1 MTNRDKSIGYLKS
14 KGIGFEVLEHSKKV
28 YTCSETAIERKVSLD
43 QVVKTL
49 ICFDKK
55 KNIHVF
61 MVPGSQSL
69 DQKKARQVI
78 SSNKM
83 RFVDRQFLEQEFG
96 LIIGAISPLLMIG
109 NGRFWF
115 DQRFTAHQYV
125 TISTGEPGSGL
136 RLKTSDLIELIDCEL
151 CDIS

>member
-1 MTNRDKSIGYLKS
+1 MQ
-14 KGIGFEVLEHSKKV
+14 FEILEHSKKV
-28 YTCSETAIERKVSLD
+28 YTCSETALERKVSLD

-61 MVPGSQSL
+61 MIPGSTSL

-83 RFVDRQFLEQEFG
+83 RFVDRQFLEQEYG

-115 DQRFTAHQYV
+115 DRKFTEHEYL

-136 RLKTSDLIELIDCEL
+136 RLKTSDLMALIDCEL